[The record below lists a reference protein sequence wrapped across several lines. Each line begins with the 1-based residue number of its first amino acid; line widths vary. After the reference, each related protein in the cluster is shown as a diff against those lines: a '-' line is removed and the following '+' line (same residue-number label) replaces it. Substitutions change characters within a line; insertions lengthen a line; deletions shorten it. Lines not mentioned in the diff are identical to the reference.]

1 MRSNRP
7 MRTTDNSSGRDAG
20 DSGDADVYGNNADEP
35 SSIRVY
41 SRSSLPYLPFHP
53 VHPLHPR

>member
-1 MRSNRP
+1 

-20 DSGDADVYGNNADEP
+20 DSGDTDVYGNDADEP

-41 SRSSLPYLPFHP
+41 PRSSLPYLLFHP
-53 VHPLHPR
+53 VHPPHPC